1 MIEAKFDM
9 PKLIKSLEAAAKN
22 FGETNKNAVARWG
35 VQTCRALAVST
46 QAFGKTG
53 TRKKQRFAIESDARR
68 VIYPVDSIK
77 PSKTGKSV
85 RASHEGKNFNWPN
98 DRVLRNETEVN
109 DWIDRHR
116 EKGKHRTAKLPFP
129 ELAIC
134 TMTTFRKAVKV
145 RDAKSGM
152 AKGAWLGA
160 GAEIALKQTGM
171 DRINIGKNF
180 LSYAQK
186 HSGRGDASVTN
197 DLFRPIGKLIN
208 KARHSG
214 SNYVL
219 TAGTKAKAV
228 GFGLQQAIRWYH
240 SAARKALDK

>member
-9 PKLIKSLEAAAKN
+9 PKLIKSLERAASN

-35 VQTCRALAVST
+35 VQTCRVLAVST

-53 TRKKQRFAIESDARR
+53 TRKKQRFAIEADAKR

-85 RASHEGKNFNWPN
+85 RATHEGKSFNWPN

-109 DWIDRHR
+109 DWIGRHR
-116 EKGKHRTAKLPFP
+116 EKGKHRTTKLPFP

-134 TMTTFRKAVKV
+134 TLTIFRKAMKI
-145 RDAKSGM
+145 REANSGM

-160 GAEIALKQTGM
+160 GAKIALKQKGAE
-171 DRINIGKNF
+171 RISIGKNF

-186 HSGRGDASVTN
+186 HSSKGDASVTS
-197 DLFRPIGKLIN
+197 DVFKPIGKLIN

-219 TAGTKAKAV
+219 TDGAKAKAV
-228 GFGLQQAIRWYH
+228 GFGLQQTIRWYR

>member
-9 PKLIKSLEAAAKN
+9 PKLIKSLEKAAAN

-53 TRKKQRFAIESDARR
+53 TRKKQRFAIEADAKR

-77 PSKTGKSV
+77 PSKTGRSV
-85 RASHEGKNFNWPN
+85 RAIHEGKSFNWPN
-98 DRVLRNETEVN
+98 DRVLQNEAAVN
-109 DWIDRHR
+109 QWIDSHR
-116 EKGKHRTAKLPFP
+116 EDGKHRTVKLPFP

-134 TMTTFRKAVKV
+134 TMTVFRKAMKI
-145 RDAKSGM
+145 REANSGA

-160 GAEIALKQTGM
+160 GAEIATKQKGV

-186 HSGRGDASVTN
+186 HSGRGDASITN
-197 DLFRPIGKLIN
+197 DLFKPIGKLIN
-208 KARHSG
+208 KSRHSG

-219 TAGTKAKAV
+219 TDSAKSKAI
-228 GFGLQQAIRWYH
+228 GFGLQQTIRWYR
-240 SAARKALDK
+240 SAARKALEK

>member
-9 PKLIKSLEAAAKN
+9 PKLLKSLDKAAAN
-22 FGETNKNAVARWG
+22 FGETNQTAVARWG

-53 TRKKQRFAIESDARR
+53 TRKKQELAIEADARR
-68 VIYPVDSIK
+68 VIYPVDQIK
-77 PSKTGKSV
+77 PSRTGRSV
-85 RASHEGKNFNWPN
+85 RATHEGKSFNWPQ
-98 DRVLRNETEVN
+98 DRTLKNEAEVN
-109 DWIDRHR
+109 AWIDAHR
-116 EKGKHRTAKLPFP
+116 KDGKHRTERLPFP

-134 TMTTFRKAVKV
+134 TLRVFKKAMKLRAVN
-145 RDAKSGM
+145 SGK

-160 GAEIALKQTGM
+160 GADIAKHQKGV

-186 HSGRGDASVTN
+186 HSGKGEAKMRRDRFKPVGD
-197 DLFRPIGKLIN
+197 LIN

-214 SNYVL
+214 SSYVL
-219 TAGTKAKAV
+219 GQGQKAKAV
-228 GFGLQQAIRWYH
+228 QIGLQQTIRWYR
-240 SAARKALDK
+240 SAAKKALEK